1 MALPAY
7 GCFPASPSQPQVA
20 FSFEVLKFYLR
31 MDAIHKTPVD
41 AFSSALAGSL
51 SDRGY
56 EDSREKPYY
65 NQIQNSIKWFDSLLR
80 KVEHEVQRKVEDC
93 PEPVSFSTGRGYGPE
108 ISN

>member
-20 FSFEVLKFYLR
+20 FSFEILKFYLR

-65 NQIQNSIKWFDSLLR
+65 NQIQNSVKWFDALLR
-80 KVEHEVQRKVEDC
+80 RIEREIQRKVEDC
-93 PEPVSFSTGRGYGPE
+93 PDPVSSLQGHRSGTE
-108 ISN
+108 ISI